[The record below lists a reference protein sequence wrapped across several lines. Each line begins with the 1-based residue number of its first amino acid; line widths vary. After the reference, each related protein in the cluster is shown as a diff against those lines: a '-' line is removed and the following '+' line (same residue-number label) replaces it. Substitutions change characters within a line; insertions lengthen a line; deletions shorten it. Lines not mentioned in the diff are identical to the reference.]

1 MKGREMDV
9 RRGIVTEEREK
20 LVWVRPGPFFGF
32 CRHEV
37 LGTWRYRV
45 TCGWRGGGERALL
58 LLLGAGESSA
68 VLEDLI
74 WDTGYHHKQSCNS
87 N

>member
-20 LVWVRPGPFFGF
+20 LVLVWPGPFFGF
-32 CRHEV
+32 CRHKV

-45 TCGWRGGGERALL
+45 TLGGERGSEHCF
-58 LLLGAGESSA
+58 LLLGAGESCL
-68 VLEDLI
+68 VLEDLV
-74 WDTGYHHKQSCNS
+74 
-87 N
+87 

>member
-20 LVWVRPGPFFGF
+20 LVSVRPGPFFFGF

-37 LGTWRYRV
+37 LGTWRYRM
-45 TCGWRGGGERALL
+45 TLGGEGEERALL
-58 LLLGAGESSA
+58 FIIGGWR
-68 VLEDLI
+68 VL
-74 WDTGYHHKQSCNS
+74 SRS
-87 N
+87 

>member
-37 LGTWRYRV
+37 PGTWRYRV
-45 TCGWRGGGERALL
+45 TWGGERGERALL
-58 LLLGAGESSA
+58 LLLGAGESS
-68 VLEDLI
+68 VVRPGGLV
-74 WDTGYHHKQSCNS
+74 WN
-87 N
+87 